1 MKIGIII
8 WRMAFSGAE
17 NVANALIQQFKKDGH
32 DVHIMLTSTSD
43 MPKGVENVHNLTYGG
58 NKFLRIIRR
67 SIGIRR
73 VANKEKFD
81 VVVGFGH
88 IDSIHMIR
96 ALLFSRI
103 PKVACE
109 RMDPATYPF
118 KSTQRTE
125 RDILY
130 KLLDGIILQT
140 NRQKEFYDA
149 YLNVK
154 SVAIPNPV
162 RAVNYKAVAVNERKK
177 EFVTVARLD
186 NAQKNHLFMFEC
198 FMEFDRHNQ
207 GYVLKVYGD
216 GPDRSMYASYIKE
229 HHMEGKII
237 LCGKV
242 SEPQKHIREAQIFL
256 LTSNHEGM
264 PNALIEAMALGMP
277 CISTRCGGGGPEDLI
292 VNGKNGYLVDMNDKA
307 GFVRMMESL
316 AQSEELQ
323 CEIGS
328 EAEKITEQLS
338 IEKVAAKWIE
348 AFHSFIGDN
357 EKC

>member
-32 DVHIMLTSTSD
+32 EVHIMLTSTSET
-43 MPKGVENVHNLTYGG
+43 PKGVENVHNLTFDG
-58 NKFLRIIRR
+58 NKILRIIKR
-67 SIGIRR
+67 SVAIRK
-73 VANKEKFD
+73 VVNKEKFD

-96 ALLFSRI
+96 ALLFSKV

-118 KSTQRTE
+118 KSTQRKE
-125 RDILY
+125 RDLLY
-130 KLLDGIILQT
+130 KLLDGIVLQT
-140 NRQKEFYDA
+140 TGQKEYYDA
-149 YLNVK
+149 YLK
-154 SVAIPNPV
+154 IKTVAIPNPV
-162 RAVNYKAVAVNERKK
+162 RSVDYKAVPVDERRK

-186 NAQKNHLFMFEC
+186 NAQKNHLFMFDC
-198 FMEFDRHNQ
+198 FEEFDRSNP
-207 GYVLKVYGD
+207 GYVLKIYGD
-216 GPDRSMYASYIKE
+216 GPDCSMYEEYIKE
-229 HHMEGKII
+229 HHMDGKII

-264 PNALIEAMALGMP
+264 PNALIEAMALGLP
-277 CISTRCGGGGPEDLI
+277 CISTRCGGGGPEDL
-292 VNGKNGYLVDMNDKA
+292 VTSGKNGFLVDMNDKQEFIEIMKKLA
-307 GFVRMMESL
+307 ESDR
-316 AQSEELQ
+316 LQ
-323 CEIGS
+323 QKIGI

-338 IEKVAAKWIE
+338 IEKVAAKWIN
-348 AFHSFIGDN
+348 AFHYFIGDI
-357 EKC
+357 K